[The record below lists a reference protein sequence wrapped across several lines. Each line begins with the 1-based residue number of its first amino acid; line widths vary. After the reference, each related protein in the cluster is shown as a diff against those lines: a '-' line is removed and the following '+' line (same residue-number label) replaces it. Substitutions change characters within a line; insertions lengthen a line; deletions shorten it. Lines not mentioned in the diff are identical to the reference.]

1 MGIKW
6 EMSFHKVATVLATA
20 LCVLVS
26 ILALIFL
33 FDGLAN
39 PQGQYA
45 AINYVFAIVGVGF
58 SSLIF
63 VVNRYYS
70 RVCRSLPTGAKRDAR
85 LLGWS
90 LSVLYVVLI
99 GLFMLGGLGIG
110 ARLLQDQHIFG

>member
-6 EMSFHKVATVLATA
+6 ETSFHKVATVLATA

-58 SSLIF
+58 SSL
-63 VVNRYYS
+63 
-70 RVCRSLPTGAKRDAR
+70 
-85 LLGWS
+85 
-90 LSVLYVVLI
+90 
-99 GLFMLGGLGIG
+99 GGLGIG
-110 ARLLQDQHIFG
+110 ARLLQGQHIFG

>member
-6 EMSFHKVATVLATA
+6 ETSFHKVATVLATA

-63 VVNRYYS
+63 VVNQYYS

-90 LSVLYVVLI
+90 LSVLYAVLI